1 MGAESL
7 EITIPRHFS
16 APRET
21 VFAEWLEAE
30 SLKDWFTPQTYT
42 GILAKADAR
51 VGGRWQVEYQSPD
64 GGRIT
69 EHGIYKAI
77 EPFERLVLTLNQSV
91 DPDSPETTIFVTLE
105 EGAEGARLCT
115 FGKRA
120 LRTPRIATELLKAGW
135 VASRNWHCASR
146 ANFGV
151 RYERRGICNASQAAL
166 YRLAG
171 GV

>member
-1 MGAESL
+1 MNSESL
-7 EITIPRHFS
+7 EITISRHFS

-51 VGGRWQVEYQSPD
+51 VGGRWQVEYQSPG

-77 EPFERLVLTLNQSV
+77 EPFERLVLTLSQSV

-105 EGAEGARLCT
+105 EGADGGTLMHFRQTGFKNAAHRDGIAEGWMGCFKKLE
-115 FGKRA
+115 
-120 LRTPRIATELLKAGW
+120 LR
-135 VASRNWHCASR
+135 VSR
-146 ANFGV
+146 
-151 RYERRGICNASQAAL
+151 
-166 YRLAG
+166 
-171 GV
+171 